1 VTSPDLPLGRRVE
14 TLRLLTVISLLTV
27 VLVFIVFEVL
37 NLEPPESMRET
48 IRRALRTPSTALL
61 IFLALLAIEIS
72 STLIL
77 FLSKSSFWIAL
88 GILLLFV
95 GSILLMLTVI
105 SSIEIILKEVEAILR
120 KLIEDILGHH
130 P

>member
-1 VTSPDLPLGRRVE
+1 M
-14 TLRLLTVISLLTV
+14 
-27 VLVFIVFEVL
+27 FIVFEVL

-72 STLIL
+72 SILIL